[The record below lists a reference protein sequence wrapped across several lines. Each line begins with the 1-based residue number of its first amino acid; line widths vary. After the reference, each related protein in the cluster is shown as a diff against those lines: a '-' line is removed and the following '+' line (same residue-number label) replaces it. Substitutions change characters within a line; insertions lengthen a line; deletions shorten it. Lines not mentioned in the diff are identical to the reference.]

1 MKKIFALALAAVM
14 TAGMATT
21 SFAYLD
27 NYKLAISVNEDGNAN
42 EVYVID
48 DGKAKKAEKND
59 NGDLIFDGGDEVVIP
74 IYQWEDWD
82 KEQGEEHQID
92 EREKNTIA
100 AYTDKDDVKLPKAF
114 ATWDEG
120 KADLEVRKVK
130 FNNGDYRYAVVVT
143 MPETDGNKVLD
154 LAGTISIGTSKSAAE
169 KYSYSKFD
177 LVVSYAPNGVDKN
190 EPINVEKYDGGVL
203 TDDIG
208 IVKFDK
214 EAGEIDI
221 EFGDDTALFTVD
233 VTGQGNLN
241 LAWNVDFNKEFA
253 GMYDYANIDFVNFEG
268 KPSFNKTG
276 TLYIYADED
285 SFIYEVTE
293 DGAKAIKAE
302 WDEDYEAWTFKTR
315 TLKSYA
321 ISDVEL
327 DEKTV
332 TEDKDDTSSTTDGG
346 KTNPDTGR

>member
-27 NYKLAISVNEDGNAN
+27 NYKLAISVNEDGKAN

-82 KEQGEEHQID
+82 KEQGKEHQID
-92 EREKNTIA
+92 ESEKNTIA

-130 FNNGDYRYAVVVT
+130 FDNGDYRYAVVVT

-327 DEKTV
+327 DEKVV
-332 TEDKDDTSSTTDGG
+332 TEDKDDASSTTDGG

>member
-27 NYKLAISVNEDGNAN
+27 NYKLAISVNKDGNAN

-82 KEQGEEHQID
+82 KEQGKEHQID

-130 FNNGDYRYAVVVT
+130 FDNGDYRYAVVVT

-154 LAGTISIGTSKSAAE
+154 LAGTISIGTSKSTAE

-332 TEDKDDTSSTTDGG
+332 TEDNTSSTTDGG